1 MTQRQVCIDK
11 DVKARVQSLLSRL
24 SDCDLCPRQCRVD
37 RTAGERGICEQTD
50 QIRISSANLHFGE
63 EPPISG
69 NRGSGTIFL
78 SGCNLKCSYCQNYP
92 ISQMGHGKDISPLDL
107 VDRMFEL
114 ENRGAHN
121 INFVT
126 PTHYSARIAEAI
138 MTARKRGLKV
148 PIVWNSSGYDSVD
161 VLECLEGMVEVYM
174 PDMRYGETE
183 PARCYSNAPDY
194 PQVNREAI
202 SEMYRQVG
210 TLEVDSDG
218 IARRG
223 LLIRHLVLPNK
234 LSATDKIFEFI
245 AEEISTETHISLM
258 SQYFPAYRAHEFEMI
273 SRRITK
279 KEYLIAKRLM
289 EKYNLT
295 NGWIQNEM
303 L

>member
-92 ISQMGHGKDISPLDL
+92 ISQMGHGKDISPLGL

-174 PDMRYGETE
+174 PDMRYGESE

>member
-11 DVKARVQSLLSRL
+11 DVKARVRSLLSRL

-92 ISQMGHGKDISPLDL
+92 ISQMGHGKNISPLGL
-107 VDRMFEL
+107 VDRMLEL

-174 PDMRYGETE
+174 PDMRYGESE

-194 PQVNREAI
+194 PEVNREAI

-210 TLEVDSDG
+210 TLEVDSNG

>member
-1 MTQRQVCIDK
+1 MAQRQVSIDK
-11 DVKARVQSLLSRL
+11 NIQEQVQSLLLRL
-24 SDCDLCPRQCRVD
+24 SDCDLCPRQCCVD
-37 RTAGERGICEQTD
+37 RTAGERGICEQAD
-50 QIRISSANLHFGE
+50 QIRISSANLHYGE

-92 ISQMGHGKDISPLDL
+92 ISQMGHGRDISPLDL
-107 VDRMFEL
+107 VDRMLEL
-114 ENRGAHN
+114 EKRGAHN

-138 MTARKRGLKV
+138 ITARERGLKI

-161 VLECLEGMVEVYM
+161 VLESIAGLVEIYM
-174 PDMRYGETE
+174 PDMRYGESE
-183 PARCYSNAPDY
+183 PAMCYSNAPDY
-194 PQVNREAI
+194 PEVNREAI

-210 TLEVDSDG
+210 TLEIDSEG

-234 LSATDKIFEFI
+234 LSATEKIFKFI

>member
-107 VDRMFEL
+107 VDRMLEL
-114 ENRGAHN
+114 EKRGAHN

-174 PDMRYGETE
+174 PDMRYGESE

>member
-69 NRGSGTIFL
+69 SRGSGTIFL

-107 VDRMFEL
+107 VDRMLEL

-174 PDMRYGETE
+174 PDMRYGESE

>member
-69 NRGSGTIFL
+69 SRGSGTIFL

-107 VDRMFEL
+107 VDRMLEL

-121 INFVT
+121 VNFVT

-174 PDMRYGETE
+174 PDMRYGESE

>member
-174 PDMRYGETE
+174 PDMRYGESE